1 MSQIEGPVMKM
12 GHSVAAVAGME
23 GVRGGETESESPPLM
38 QLEPTD
44 SGTIF

>member
-12 GHSVAAVAGME
+12 GYSVAAVGGMG
-23 GVRGGETESESPPLM
+23 GVRGGETETESPPLM